1 MLNFRY
7 HALSLVAV
15 FLSLVIGLLLGVAI
29 GDKGL
34 VSSAEHDVR
43 ASLRDDVRNAQAERD
58 AARAQLAERQRFE
71 QDAYPA
77 LVGGRLR
84 RQAHRADRAGRL
96 LRPHVGPDEGRALQG
111 SGAQLVSVSVIRE
124 PLRIP
129 ELAAAAHGTRY
140 ERLVEEPALLHA
152 FGTRLGIQFTQG
164 GTLLGRGAAATC
176 LQQGSGTLNGA
187 DGVVIVRSTPQ
198 LPKAAR
204 RPGRDV
210 RGRPRARPAR
220 ARRRRSSAIE
230 TSDAEIS
237 QIGWFKS
244 HELSSVDD
252 LDDTIGRAALVFALA
267 GERGSFGVKA
277 TADGGRLPPLLQ

>member
-15 FLSLVIGLLLGVAI
+15 FLSLAIGLLLGVAI

-34 VSSAEHDVR
+34 VSSAESDVR
-43 ASLRDDVRNAQAERD
+43 ASLRHDVRDAQAARD
-58 AARAQLAERQRFE
+58 AALAQLQQRRQFE

-77 LVGGRLR
+77 LVGGRLPGR
-84 RQAHRADRAGRL
+84 RIALIELGDSSDRMWNLTNA
-96 LRPHVGPDEGRALQG
+96 ALQG
-111 SGAQLVSVSVIRE
+111 SGARLVSVSVIRE
-124 PLRIP
+124 PLRTR
-129 ELAAAAHGTRY
+129 ELAADAHGTRY
-140 ERLVEEPALLHA
+140 ERLPEDPSLLHA
-152 FGTRLGIQFTQG
+152 FGTRLGIQFSEG
-164 GTLLGRGAAATC
+164 GALLGAVRQDL
-176 LQQGSGTLNGA
+176 LQQGSGTLDGA
-187 DGVVIVRSTPQ
+187 DGVVLVRSTPQ
-198 LPKAAR
+198 LPKAA
-204 RPGRDV
+204 GDAVAAFEDGLV
-210 RGRPRARPAR
+210 RGL
-220 ARRRRSSAIE
+220 SAHGVPVVGIE

-252 LDDTIGRAALVFALA
+252 VDDTIGRAALVYALA

>member
-15 FLSLVIGLLLGVAI
+15 FLSLAIGLLLGVAI

-43 ASLRDDVRNAQAERD
+43 ASLRHDVRNAQAERD

-77 LVGGRLR
+77 LVGGRLPGKR
-84 RQAHRADRAGRL
+84 IALLELGGASDRMWDLTKA
-96 LRPHVGPDEGRALQG
+96 ALQG
-111 SGAQLVSVSVIRE
+111 SGAQLVSVSAIRE
-124 PLRIP
+124 PLRVSD
-129 ELAAAAHGTRY
+129 LAADAHGTRY
-140 ERLVEEPALLHA
+140 ERLVEEPQLLHA

-164 GTLLGRGAAATC
+164 GALLGAVRQDL
-176 LQQGSGTLNGA
+176 LQQGSGTLAGA

-198 LPKAAR
+198 LPKAA
-204 RPGRDV
+204 GDQVAAFEDGLV
-210 RGRPRARPAR
+210 RGLAAHGVPVVG
-220 ARRRRSSAIE
+220 IE

-252 LDDTIGRAALVFALA
+252 VDDTIGRAALVYALA